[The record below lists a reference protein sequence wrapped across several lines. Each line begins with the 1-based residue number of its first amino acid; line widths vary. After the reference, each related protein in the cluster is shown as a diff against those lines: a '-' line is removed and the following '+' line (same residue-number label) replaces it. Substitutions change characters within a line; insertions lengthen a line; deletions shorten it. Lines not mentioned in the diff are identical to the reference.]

1 MGHLVPQIPQTGD
14 DDDDTELGLAAVRL
28 ANCAA
33 YPMVFKAAVE
43 LGVIDILYAAT
54 RADVTGSG
62 SFLTPSEI
70 TTRLPTKPSNP
81 EAPALLDRMLLLLA
95 SYSMVKCQVVEG
107 KRVFKAEPICRYF
120 LKDNV
125 DQELGTLA
133 SQLVVTLDTVFLN
146 TWAQLKDVVLEG
158 GVAFGRANG
167 GLKLFDYISKDERL
181 SKLFNRT
188 GFSVGVL
195 KKFLQVYRGF
205 EEVNVLVDV
214 GGGVGDTV
222 GFLTSKYPNIKGIN
236 FDLTC
241 ALTQAPSYANV
252 EHVAGDMFVDVPK
265 GDAIILKRIL
275 HDWTDEDCEKILK
288 NCWKSLPENGKV
300 IIMEVVTPDEAEIG
314 DVQSNI
320 AFDMDLLM
328 LTQLSGGKERS
339 RAEYEAMAANAG
351 FAHCN
356 FVCRAYHL
364 WVIEFSK

>member
-1 MGHLVPQIPQTGD
+1 MGHLIPQMPQIG
-14 DDDDTELGLAAVRL
+14 DDDTELGLAAVRL
-28 ANCAA
+28 ANCTAL
-33 YPMVFKAAVE
+33 PMVFKAAIE
-43 LGVIDILYAAT
+43 LGVIDTLYV
-54 RADVTGSG
+54 ADVSGSG
-62 SFLTPSEI
+62 LFLTPSEI
-70 TTRLPTKPSNP
+70 ASRLPTKPTNP
-81 EAPALLDRMLLLLA
+81 EAPALLDRMLRLLA
-95 SYSMVKCQVVEG
+95 SYSIVKCQAVEG
-107 KRVFKAEPICRYF
+107 VRVYKAEPICCYF

-133 SQLVVTLDTVFLN
+133 SQFIVSLDSVFLN

-188 GFSVGVL
+188 GFSVGIL

-205 EEVNVLVDV
+205 EGVNVLVDV
-214 GGGVGDTV
+214 GGGVGDTL
-222 GFLTSKYPNIKGIN
+222 GFVTAKYPNIKGIN

-241 ALTQAPSYANV
+241 ALSQAPSYPNV
-252 EHVAGDMFVDVPK
+252 ENVAGDMFVNVPR
-265 GDAIILKRIL
+265 GDAILLKRIL

-288 NCWKSLPENGKV
+288 NCWKVLPENGKV
-300 IIMEVVTPDEAEIG
+300 IVMEIVTPDEAESD

-339 RAEYEAMAANAG
+339 RAEFEAIATNSG
-351 FAHCN
+351 FQYCN

>member
-95 SYSMVKCQVVEG
+95 SYSMVKCQVVE
-107 KRVFKAEPICRYF
+107 
-120 LKDNV
+120 
-125 DQELGTLA
+125 ELGTLA

-222 GFLTSKYPNIKGIN
+222 GFLTSKYPNIK
-236 FDLTC
+236 
-241 ALTQAPSYANV
+241 
-252 EHVAGDMFVDVPK
+252 DVPK

>member
-1 MGHLVPQIPQTGD
+1 MGHLIPQTGD
-14 DDDDTELGLAAVRL
+14 EETELGLAAVRL

-33 YPMVFKAAVE
+33 FPMVFKAAIE
-43 LGVIDILYAAT
+43 LGVIDTLYLAA

-70 TTRLPTKPSNP
+70 ATRLPTKPSNP
-81 EAPALLDRMLLLLA
+81 EAPALLDRILRLLA
-95 SYSMVKCQVVEG
+95 SYSMVKCQVIEG
-107 KRVFKAEPICRYF
+107 KRVYKAEPICRYF

-125 DQELGTLA
+125 DEELGTLA
-133 SQLVVTLDTVFLN
+133 SQLIVTLDSVFLN
-146 TWAQLKDVVLEG
+146 TWAELKNVVLEG

-195 KKFLQVYRGF
+195 KKILQVYRGF
-205 EEVNVLVDV
+205 EGVNVLVDV
-214 GGGVGDTV
+214 GGGVGDTL
-222 GFLTSKYPNIKGIN
+222 GFVTSKYPNIKGIN

-241 ALTQAPSYANV
+241 ALTQAPSYPNV

-288 NCWKSLPENGKV
+288 NCWKALPENGKV
-300 IIMEVVTPDEAEIG
+300 IVMEVVTPDEADNH
-314 DVQSNI
+314 DVISNI

-339 RAEYEAMAANAG
+339 RAEYVAMAANSG
-351 FAHCN
+351 FPHCN
-356 FVCRAYHL
+356 FVCSAYHL
-364 WVIEFSK
+364 WVIELTKQA